1 VLLQAEHACNSS
13 RHQHRVREGDCVGV
27 IAPTGVRIARTTQ
40 SRAEYA
46 SMVTITSP
54 IWTRS
59 SAEYPQIFAFFDLQ
73 LAASALTASSRSS
86 ARLSFV
92 RSLLRPS
99 SPQRSV
105 DDASRTDTLR
115 PRNALHSAHSS
126 CYGDNIRS
134 ILHPSVPIL
143 TSHFLAHRRRTVQVL
158 LSHLSQFFSLPFLFT
173 LFRSKT
179 GNPTLTGTLPML
191 SDASLP

>member
-13 RHQHRVREGDCVGV
+13 RHQHRVREDDCVGV

-54 IWTRS
+54 VWTRS
-59 SAEYPQIFAFFDLQ
+59 SAEYPQVFAFFDLQ
-73 LAASALTASSRSS
+73 LAASAFTASSRLS

-92 RSLLRPS
+92 RSFFRPS
-99 SPQRSV
+99 SPQRSL

-115 PRNALHSAHSS
+115 LRNALHSAHSS
-126 CYGDNIRS
+126 CYGDKIRS
-134 ILHPSVPIL
+134 ILHSSVSIL
-143 TSHFLAHRRRTVQVL
+143 TSRFPAPRRPTVQVL
-158 LSHLSQFFSLPFLFT
+158 LFHA
-173 LFRSKT
+173 FRSSSRC
-179 GNPTLTGTLPML
+179 LFYSLY
-191 SDASLP
+191 SDPKQATPPSQEHYQY